1 MLELADKDITMDW
14 EGGTIGA
21 IVPALMGYGEA
32 GRASPWPF
40 FMRNALQA
48 DLIAYGLEAV
58 VFLRIF
64 ERVIRYAFYENSC
77 CMIDPSRTSV
87 MGRPVELLNS
97 VEGSIPK
104 LW

>member
-1 MLELADKDITMDW
+1 MDW

-40 FMRNALQA
+40 FMRKALRA
-48 DLIAYGLEAV
+48 GLIAYGLETV

-64 ERVIRYAFYENSC
+64 ERVIRSAFYENSC

-97 VEGSIPK
+97 VDGSIPK

>member
-1 MLELADKDITMDW
+1 MVRQ
-14 EGGTIGA
+14 GGLHHGPSLCA
-21 IVPALMGYGEA
+21 CA
-32 GRASPWPF
+32 
-40 FMRNALQA
+40 QA